1 MKKYVC
7 LLISLCLI
15 NYLFSQVETYTNSV
29 YEGNSYNAFIVKI
42 DSESIRSFDI
52 LHNNSYQTFQDYQAT
67 LSPFAPFFLIN
78 ASISDTLC
86 NPIGLFIKN
95 QQVIQPVNLQDG
107 VGNFYLKPNGAL
119 LFTSDKAIICESADI
134 PLYNDI
140 QLGIQSGPMLLVNGA
155 VHAKFNISSTNK
167 LIRCGVG
174 SYSNTNGDNFIV
186 FAISNTPISFY
197 EFSMYFLNKFDCKQA
212 ICLESNNCVM
222 AFPNSTGPDENFNSL
237 ICNFIY
243 YKI

>member
-7 LLISLCLI
+7 LLICFCLI
-15 NYLFSQVETYTNSV
+15 HNLFSQVETYTNSV

-42 DSESIRSFDI
+42 DSESIRYFDI
-52 LHNNSYQTFQDYQAT
+52 LQNTSYQTFQDYQAT
-67 LSPFAPFFLIN
+67 LSTFSPYFLIN

-86 NPIGLFIKN
+86 NPVGLFIKK
-95 QQVIQPVNLQDG
+95 QQVIQPINLEDG
-107 VGNFYLKPNGAL
+107 FGNFYLKPNGAL
-119 LFTSDKAIICESADI
+119 LFTSEKAIICETADI
-134 PLYNDI
+134 PLYKDI
-140 QLGIQSGPMLLVNGA
+140 QLGIQSGPMLVVNGV
-155 VHAKFNISSTNK
+155 VHAKFNIASTNK

-174 SYSNTNGDNFIV
+174 SYSNSNGDNFIV
-186 FAISNTPISFY
+186 FAISNTPVSFY

-222 AFPNSTGPDENFNSL
+222 TFPNSISPDENFNSL

-243 YKI
+243 FKI

>member
-1 MKKYVC
+1 MKKYIF
-7 LLISLCLI
+7 LFISLVLI
-15 NYLFSQVETYTNSV
+15 NNLFSQVETYSNSV

-42 DSESIRSFDI
+42 DSESIKNFNI
-52 LHNNSYQTFQDYQAT
+52 LENSAYQPFQDYLSNLSS
-67 LSPFAPFFLIN
+67 LSPFFIIT
-78 ASISDTLC
+78 ASISDSLC
-86 NPIGLFIKN
+86 NPVGMYIKN
-95 QQVIQPVNLQDG
+95 NQIIQPINLEDG
-107 VGNFYLKPNGAL
+107 YGNFYLKPNGAL
-119 LFTSDKAIICESADI
+119 LFTSDKAIICESEEI

-155 VHAKFNISSTNK
+155 VHSKFNISSTNK

-174 SYSNTNGDNFIV
+174 TYSNANGDNFIV
-186 FAISNTPISFY
+186 FAISNTPVSFY

-222 AFPNSTGPDENFNSL
+222 SFPNSTSPSENFNSV

-243 YKI
+243 FKI